1 MNARRIAV
9 SRRRVVI
16 TGMGMLSP
24 LGNDVPSSWQG
35 ILAGRSG
42 IGLIEHMDL
51 SAYSTRFG
59 GSVKNFDVE
68 QYLPAKEARKLDLF
82 IQYGLAAS
90 FQAVRDSGLEITDAN
105 RERIGVAMGSGIGGL
120 TNIENSCKALIEQG
134 PRRISPFFVPGSIIN
149 MVSGFLS
156 IHLGLQG
163 PNYAIATACTTGTHC
178 IGMAARNI
186 AYGEADVMVAGG
198 SEMAASGLGIGGF
211 AAARAL
217 STRNDD
223 PAAASRPWDKD
234 RDGFVL
240 SDGAGALVLEEL
252 EHAKARGAKIYAE
265 LIGFGM
271 SADAFHMT
279 SPPDDGAGA
288 ARCIRNAIVDAGI
301 DAAQVD
307 YINAHGTSTPAGDK
321 AEAAAIKTVFGDH
334 AYALSV
340 SSTKS
345 MVGHLLGAAGAV
357 EAIFSVL
364 ALRDQVAPPT
374 INLDEPGDG
383 CDLDFVPH
391 EAKPRKI
398 DVAVSNSF
406 GFGGTNG
413 SLVFRRFAE

>member
-1 MNARRIAV
+1 M

-105 RERIGVAMGSGIGGL
+105 RERVGVAMGSGIGGL

-223 PAAASRPWDKD
+223 PASASRPWDKD

-288 ARCIRNAIVDAGI
+288 ARCIRNAILDARI
-301 DAAQVD
+301 DAKQVD

-321 AEAAAIKTVFGDH
+321 AEAAAIRTVFGDH
-334 AYALSV
+334 AYELSV

-364 ALRDQVAPPT
+364 AIRDQVAPPT
-374 INLDEPGDG
+374 INLDEPGEG

-391 EAKPRKI
+391 EAKPRTI

>member
-1 MNARRIAV
+1 M

-301 DAAQVD
+301 GAAQVD

>member
-1 MNARRIAV
+1 
-9 SRRRVVI
+9 
-16 TGMGMLSP
+16 MGMLSP